1 MESPKQQL
9 GKTQQLE
16 LEFDLTRVRDVRRA
30 TLAGD
35 LWCGPHE
42 AGKRKFAT
50 CHVSVMPLSEV
61 AVGWKTRSCLDHL
74 CHDIYGCVKPAAPS
88 TQVRLNRLS
97 LGALLEPWRLAMAK
111 FDYGL
116 WIGNFVAVVLV
127 ALALTYFI
135 SLLRSVMDMDLK
147 DLKLSQ

>member
-1 MESPKQQL
+1 
-9 GKTQQLE
+9 
-16 LEFDLTRVRDVRRA
+16 
-30 TLAGD
+30 
-35 LWCGPHE
+35 
-42 AGKRKFAT
+42 
-50 CHVSVMPLSEV
+50 
-61 AVGWKTRSCLDHL
+61 
-74 CHDIYGCVKPAAPS
+74 
-88 TQVRLNRLS
+88 
-97 LGALLEPWRLAMAK
+97 MAK